1 MVGGTLFREPIIIP
15 RIPRLV
21 PAWKEP
27 IIVARHAFGEIYHCK
42 DAFFEGEGSLEMVY
56 TPKNGESTRIKVFD
70 FPSTG
75 GVALTQYNTVDS
87 VTAFARAC
95 FGMGLER
102 KMPVYFATK
111 YTIITNYD
119 GMFKNIFQGVYDAEY
134 RKEFESSGLFY
145 DHRIIDDLVAQLL
158 KISGPCLLAMKNYDG
173 DVHSDQ
179 IAAGF
184 GSVGL
189 MMSSLVSPDGSVYMS
204 EAAHGTV
211 TKHFR
216 KYLAGQ
222 ETSTNPIAC
231 IFAWTRGLARIG
243 QLDNAADLT
252 SWAEQLEKA
261 VVDTVNVEGVVTKD
275 LAHACGKTERK
286 DHVTTEE
293 FMDALERRFRTSFH
307 VNPNAIALP
316 N

>member
-42 DAFFEGEGSLEMVY
+42 DAFFEGEGTLEMVY
-56 TPKNGESTRIKVFD
+56 TPKNGEPQRIRVFD

-102 KMPVYFATK
+102 RMPVYFATK

-119 GMFKNIFQGVYDAEY
+119 GMFKRIFQQTYDAEY
-134 RKEFESSGLFY
+134 RQQFESAGLFY
-145 DHRIIDDLVAQLL
+145 DHRIIDDLVAQML
-158 KISGPCLLAMKNYDG
+158 KMSGPCLLAMKNYDG

-179 IAAGF
+179 VASGF
-184 GSVGL
+184 GSIGL
-189 MMSSLVSPDGSVYMS
+189 MMSALVSPDGSIYMS

-211 TKHFR
+211 TKHYR
-216 KYLAGQ
+216 QHLLGE
-222 ETSTNPIAC
+222 ETSTNPIGC

-243 QLDNAADLT
+243 QLDNAEDLV
-252 SWAEQLEKA
+252 SWAEQLERA
-261 VVDTVNVEGVVTKD
+261 VIKTVDADEVMTKD
-275 LAHACGKTERK
+275 LAHACGKTERQ

-293 FMDALERRFRTSFH
+293 FMDAVGKRFRTDFQQ
-307 VNPNAIALP
+307 NQDLP

>member
-15 RIPRLV
+15 CIPRLV

-42 DAFFEGEGSLEMVY
+42 DAFFEGEGTLEMVY
-56 TPKNGESTRIKVFD
+56 TPKNGPPQRIQVFE

-119 GMFKNIFQGVYDAEY
+119 GMFKAIFQRIYDTEY
-134 RKEFESSGLFY
+134 REQFESAGLFY

-158 KISGPCLLAMKNYDG
+158 KMSGPCLLAMKNYDG

-179 IAAGF
+179 IASGF
-184 GSVGL
+184 GSIGL
-189 MMSSLVSPDGSVYMS
+189 MMSALVSPDGSIYMS

-216 KYLAGQ
+216 QYLSGK
-222 ETSTNPIAC
+222 ETSTNSIAC
-231 IFAWTRGLARIG
+231 IFAWTRCLARIG
-243 QLDNAADLT
+243 QLEDARALI

-261 VVDTVNVEGVVTKD
+261 VINTVDTNGVMTKD
-275 LAHACGKTERK
+275 LAHACGKIERN

-293 FMDALERRFRTSFH
+293 FMDAVEERFQIDFQPTEH
-307 VNPNAIALP
+307 LP
-316 N
+316 D